1 MKLDMTGVFFL
12 GANWSFLDVFFLL
25 LLDLFDAS
33 RGAFIV
39 YTRNSVFL
47 DGMQFLVLLIYS

>member
-1 MKLDMTGVFFL
+1 MFFL
-12 GANWSFLDVFFLL
+12 LL

>member
-39 YTRNSVFL
+39 YTRNTVFL
-47 DGMQFLVLLIYS
+47 DGMQF